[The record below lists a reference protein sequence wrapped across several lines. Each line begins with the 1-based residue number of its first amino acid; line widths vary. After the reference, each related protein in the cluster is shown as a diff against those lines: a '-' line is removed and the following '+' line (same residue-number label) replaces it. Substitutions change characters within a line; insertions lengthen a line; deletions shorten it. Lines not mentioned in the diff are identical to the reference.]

1 MHLKNISQYR
11 SRCTSLY
18 RLLGLPKKG
27 QIYEAT
33 SANYLL
39 LSEISLLRTMHPQLE
54 MLKQLVR
61 VCRFKPSSPT
71 DPTNTAEESTATCT
85 LIDYRSYLR
94 ERDSYHMEMVIE
106 PYLQLD
112 LFRASIYPLPWLLPH
127 VMELP
132 DETLPLSGPRF
143 KGLIPEMDK
152 ILEEHCIPREHVRA
166 GMVLLSRHGAP
177 SRESHPLILRVEK
190 VNL

>member
-39 LSEISLLRTMHPQLE
+39 LREIGLLRTMHPQLE
-54 MLKQLVR
+54 MLEQLVR
-61 VCRFKPSSPT
+61 VCRFEPSSPT
-71 DPTNTAEESTATCT
+71 DPTDTAEEFTATCT
-85 LIDYRSYLR
+85 LMDYRSYLR

-106 PYLQLD
+106 QYLLQLD
-112 LFRASIYPLPWLLPH
+112 LYRASIYLLLRLLPH

-132 DETLPLSGPRF
+132 DKPLRAQRPSLQGPHF
-143 KGLIPEMDK
+143 
-152 ILEEHCIPREHVRA
+152 
-166 GMVLLSRHGAP
+166 
-177 SRESHPLILRVEK
+177 
-190 VNL
+190 